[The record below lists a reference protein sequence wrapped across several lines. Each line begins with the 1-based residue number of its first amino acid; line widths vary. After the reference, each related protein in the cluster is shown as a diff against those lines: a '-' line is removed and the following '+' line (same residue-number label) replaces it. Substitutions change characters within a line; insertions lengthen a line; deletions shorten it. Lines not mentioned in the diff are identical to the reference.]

1 MNRWVNGKLRT
12 RWFQICR
19 FIRSALG
26 RWQTHNHIV
35 ILLSSSIP
43 SSIARVTFI
52 CTGSAQIQAIYT
64 GHGKEE
70 AHRLGCCPR
79 SHGKQITHLFFLT
92 IGLSKNRALQF
103 SSNM

>member
-1 MNRWVNGKLRT
+1 MASFGQDGSKFVASFVLPWADGK
-12 RWFQICR
+12 
-19 FIRSALG
+19 
-26 RWQTHNHIV
+26 HIT
-35 ILLSSSIP
+35 ILSSSIP